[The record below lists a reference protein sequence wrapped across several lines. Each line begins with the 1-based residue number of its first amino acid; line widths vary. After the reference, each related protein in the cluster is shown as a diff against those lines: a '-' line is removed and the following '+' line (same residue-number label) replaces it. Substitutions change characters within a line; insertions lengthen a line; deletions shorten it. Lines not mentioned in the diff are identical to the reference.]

1 MKRLI
6 ASAAAIAVL
15 CLTAYAQDDVQK
27 AAAEAAAAMYSA
39 PAAQAAPEKPV
50 YWNESVKFDLGFD
63 QLALFNW
70 AAGGNNTVKL
80 LASVDA
86 KANYSK
92 KLTSWT
98 NRLQMDY
105 GFLWS
110 SDKRGL
116 LQKNNDQIYL
126 ESKFAYRTAK
136 DSKWSYSASF
146 DFRSQFAP
154 GYKDYSQNE
163 GKWEGKQVSAA
174 LSPGYFKLS
183 LGMSWV
189 PNDWFNLNIS
199 PLTGSVVV
207 CTNELLRPSYG
218 MKLVDPNN
226 PMSGYASSLFQLG
239 ASLTGNLAVSVN
251 DMFKYETQ
259 LVLFYDYLYEYKA
272 ENTSKFPVRVNWDN
286 KISWQLARFFKV
298 AFNTWLLYDPI
309 VIFKDTE
316 ESVGQHKVQFKEFF
330 SLSFTYTIESKKK

>member
-1 MKRLI
+1 MKKLFT
-6 ASAAAIAVL
+6 SVAIAAL

-27 AAAEAAAAMYSA
+27 AAAAAAAAMYSA
-39 PAAQAAPEKPV
+39 PATTAAPEIPS
-50 YWNESVKFDLGFD
+50 YWKQSVDFNLGFD
-63 QLALFNW
+63 QLALFSW

-80 LASVDA
+80 LAGIDA

-92 KLTSWT
+92 DLTTWS

-110 SDKRGL
+110 SDKKGL
-116 LQKNNDQIYL
+116 LQKNNDQIHL
-126 ESKFAYRTAK
+126 ESSFAYKTAK

-154 GYKDYSQNE
+154 GYKDYSEVN
-163 GKWEGKQVSAA
+163 GKWEGKQVSDA

-189 PNDWFNLNIS
+189 PADWFNLQIS
-199 PLTGSVVV
+199 PLTSSIVV

-218 MKLVDPNN
+218 MKLIDPAK
-226 PMSGYASSLFQLG
+226 PESGYAGSLFQLG
-239 ASLTGNLAVSVN
+239 ASATANVAVSIN
-251 DMFKYETQ
+251 DVFKYETQ
-259 LVLFYDYLYEYKA
+259 LVLFYDYLYDYKA
-272 ENTSKFPVRVNWDN
+272 ENTSKFPIRINWDN

-298 AFNTWLLYDPI
+298 ALNTWLIYDPI
-309 VIFKDTE
+309 VIFKDNDQ
-316 ESVGQHKVQFKEFF
+316 SVGQHKIQFKEFF
-330 SLSFTYTIESKKK
+330 SLSFTYTIASKK